1 MDLPPIHM
9 PTLMAKALINV
20 PTKTKAIPAAIQA
33 LLPYLVEIQS
43 PRKAAGTYR

>member
-1 MDLPPIHM
+1 MNLPPIHM

-20 PTKTKAIPAAIQA
+20 PTKMNAIPPATQA

-43 PRKAAGTYR
+43 PRKAEGT